1 MFILVVATQE
11 LHHLKQGKEATWVN
25 QVSLYGRSQLKIDLA
40 NADDSGNFTCVMENR
55 EMLDN
60 ISYSL
65 RIEG

>member
-1 MFILVVATQE
+1 MAVAFQE
-11 LHHLKQGKEATWVN
+11 HHHLKQGKEATWVN

-40 NADDSGNFTCVMENR
+40 TADDSGNFTCVMENR